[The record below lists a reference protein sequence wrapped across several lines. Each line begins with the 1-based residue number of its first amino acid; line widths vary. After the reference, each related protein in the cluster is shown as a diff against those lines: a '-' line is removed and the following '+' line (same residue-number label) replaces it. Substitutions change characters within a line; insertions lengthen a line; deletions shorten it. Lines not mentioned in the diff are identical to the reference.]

1 VQAASVMTA
10 LAALL
15 RRDIRIALRV
25 GGGALIGVLFFLTVV
40 VLMPFAIGPDLAL
53 LKKLGPAILWLGAL
67 LASLLTLDRLFMAD
81 HDDGSLD
88 LILMARAPL
97 ELACASKAFAHWL
110 AAGVPL
116 IVATPVLA
124 LLLNLD
130 GAATLAVTATLLA
143 GTPALTF
150 TGMIG
155 AALAVSLQRGGLLL
169 AVLVLPLS
177 IPVLI
182 FGVAAS
188 EAAIAAPQSFGAPF
202 SILCA
207 LSLAA
212 MVIGPF
218 AAAASL
224 RHGLD

>member
-1 VQAASVMTA
+1 MTA
-10 LAALL
+10 LSALI

-40 VLMPFAIGPDLAL
+40 VLMPFAVGPDLAL
-53 LKKLGPAILWLGAL
+53 LARLGPAILWLGAL
-67 LASLLTLDRLFMAD
+67 LASLLTLDRLFLAD
-81 HDDGSLD
+81 HEDGSLD
-88 LILMARAPL
+88 LIVMGRTSL
-97 ELACASKAFAHWL
+97 ELACAAKALAHWL
-110 AAGVPL
+110 AAGLPL
-116 IVATPVLA
+116 VIAAPVLG

-130 GAATLAVTATLLA
+130 ATTTAAVALTLLA

-150 TGMIG
+150 IGMIG
-155 AALAVSLQRGGLLL
+155 AALAVALHRGGLLL

-182 FGVAAS
+182 FGVAAA
-188 EAAIAAPQSFGAPF
+188 EAVISGATSFGAPF

-207 LSLAA
+207 LSL
-212 MVIGPF
+212 MGLVVGPL

-224 RHGLD
+224 RQGLD